1 LLGWRTR
8 ESGLTSH
15 QAVVMRKRT
24 GTLVLLTTT
33 LAIAAAQNTSAV
45 ASASDVSPPQP
56 AQEQRR
62 MVDFD
67 GDGKADLAV
76 WRPSDGTWHIQ
87 KSNGTGTIDTQY
99 GQNGDIPVA
108 ADYDGDHLADLALF
122 RPSTATWYI
131 RNSSTGGET
140 IRQHGATGD
149 QPVPADYD
157 GDGKAD
163 LAVRTAGFAW
173 SILRSRDG
181 QTTNTQFGA
190 PGDRAVPAD
199 YDGDAITDVAYF
211 HDADCT
217 WHIQRS
223 SDHRVAVETIT
234 GGPWLA
240 DEVAVGDLDGD
251 HKSDFAYFRYSWID
265 TFQNLDW
272 HYRLTGGSTSTKTH
286 FMARGL
292 QYHWTPLTGDFDG
305 NGKDDLVLYRSEG
318 SQWEFQTAGTGGG
331 RAAVW
336 GLDGSIPV

>member
-62 MVDFD
+62 MVDF
-67 GDGKADLAV
+67 
-76 WRPSDGTWHIQ
+76 
-87 KSNGTGTIDTQY
+87 
-99 GQNGDIPVA
+99 
-108 ADYDGDHLADLALF
+108 
-122 RPSTATWYI
+122 
-131 RNSSTGGET
+131 
-140 IRQHGATGD
+140 
-149 QPVPADYD
+149 D

-265 TFQNLDW
+265 AFQNLDW